1 MTNMTIEPWISVD
14 DTRRATDFY
23 VRGFGA
29 VEIERLEEDGTTLV
43 ACLAI
48 GEARVW
54 IQLDPETAPVV
65 SGVPSPMRLILVVDD
80 PDAAMD
86 RALAAGGTL
95 VSPVADGHGWRV
107 GRLADPA
114 GHHWELGKRI

>member
-1 MTNMTIEPWISVD
+1 MRNVTIQPWISVD
-14 DTRRATDFY
+14 DTRQATDFL

-29 VEIERLEEDGTTLV
+29 TEIERLEEDGTILV
-43 ACLAI
+43 ACFAI
-48 GEARVW
+48 GEAHVW
-54 IQLDPETAPVV
+54 IQLDPEMAPAV

-80 PDAAMD
+80 PDATMA

-95 VSPVADGHGWRV
+95 VSPVAEGHGWRV

-114 GHHWELGKRI
+114 GHHWELGTRI